1 MRGESFAMKRS
12 SGFTM
17 VEVMIVIVVAA
28 IGIAL
33 AVPSFNDMIERKRL
47 GGAADAAF
55 EHLQRAKSQALK
67 RSKPILVDFNVNGT
81 DWAIG
86 FTDKMGGCD
95 AEDVSGTDACDV
107 DEDNDLAGTTR
118 LVMRV
123 SGGDFSD
130 ITMSQAVGFA
140 NATVAPGGCT
150 TVSNAQGCFDF
161 LRGLARTGQY
171 DFASANYKLRLQ
183 VTMLGH
189 INLCIPSGEKKMPG
203 YNGC

>member
-1 MRGESFAMKRS
+1 MKKS
-12 SGFTM
+12 GGFTI
-17 VEVMIVIVVAA
+17 VELMIVIVVAA

-33 AVPSFNDMIERKRL
+33 AVPSFRDMIERKRL
-47 GGAADAAF
+47 AGATEAAF
-55 EHLQRAKSQALK
+55 QHLQRAKSQALK
-67 RSKPILVDFNVNGT
+67 RSKPMLVDFYINGN

-86 FTDKMGGCD
+86 LTDKMGGCD
-95 AEDVSGTDACDV
+95 AEDTAGTDVCDV

-123 SGGDFSD
+123 VSSDFRG

-140 NATVAPGGCT
+140 NASVAPGGCT
-150 TVSNAQGCFDF
+150 TTSNQQACFDF

-171 DFASANYKLRLQ
+171 DFDSANYKLRVQ

-189 INLCIPSGEKKMPG
+189 INVCIPSLQKKMPG
-203 YNGC
+203 YNDC

>member
-1 MRGESFAMKRS
+1 MKKS
-12 SGFTM
+12 GGFTI
-17 VEVMIVIVVAA
+17 VELMIVIVVAA

-33 AVPSFNDMIERKRL
+33 AVPSFSDMIERKRL
-47 GGAADAAF
+47 GGATDAAF

-86 FTDKMGGCD
+86 FTDKMAGCD
-95 AEDVSGTDACDV
+95 AEDTAGTDLCDV

-123 SGGDFSD
+123 LGSDFGDV
-130 ITMSQAVGFA
+130 TMSQAVGFA
-140 NATVAPGGCT
+140 NASVAPGGCT
-150 TVSNAQGCFDF
+150 TTSNSQGCFDF

-189 INLCIPSGEKKMPG
+189 INICIPAGEKTMPG